1 MYKFLIILAF
11 ASLFFVC
18 GGGKDQSQEAL
29 SISCAIEPA
38 CCGLCSGASIAKSTH
53 PEFIGIWKNEDFTD
67 ACTQTTI
74 TYNFNDT
81 VVSLWT
87 FDQIKDA
94 CATHSNY
101 NLQLEWK
108 IESGQYC
115 EKVWMSDVSPWNCYS
130 YSINAT
136 DLTIDSKVYTKQ

>member
-1 MYKFLIILAF
+1 MSSLSKFICLILLFSIYNCDHKEEENLLLSPPWMECGAF
-11 ASLFFVC
+11 
-18 GGGKDQSQEAL
+18 
-29 SISCAIEPA
+29 SIC
-38 CCGLCSGASIAKSTH
+38 IAKTPKSDH
-53 PEFIGIWKNEDFTD
+53 PEFIGIWKNQDFTD
-67 ACTQTTI
+67 SCTQTTI

-87 FDQIKDA
+87 FDQMKDA

-108 IESGQYC
+108 IDSGQYC

-130 YSINAT
+130 YSINST
-136 DLTIDSKVYTKQ
+136 DLIIDSKTYTKQ